1 MTTSFILPRVRG
13 AALLVRAASL
23 ESVLQLPPHMDWV
36 KKAEETSS
44 LKKNHLDISYHQKN
58 VDESKEHE
66 GKVPG
71 KNPFSDEWLRT
82 SRNS

>member
-13 AALLVRAASL
+13 AALLVRAAT
-23 ESVLQLPPHMDWV
+23 ET
-36 KKAEETSS
+36 ETSS
-44 LKKNHLDISYHQKN
+44 LKENHLDISYHQKN